1 MDNFLIAGGKMKGKV
16 KGFMPFDDS
25 DLYKIIEGASN
36 SLISSPN
43 EKLERLIDELIGIIK
58 IGQEHRKVKAFL
70 LSVANTS
77 EFGNRFLLTMGGAC
91 SGSSSIS
98 FTSC

>member
-1 MDNFLIAGGKMKGKV
+1 MNKKILIVNANYYQDISSGLLKNALKTIPKKYKMKGKV

-58 IGQEHRKVKAFL
+58 IGQEEDGYLTTWRTWIP
-70 LSVANTS
+70 LS
-77 EFGNRFLLTMGGAC
+77 F
-91 SGSSSIS
+91 
-98 FTSC
+98 